1 MQETD
6 KYRFVR
12 TDTDTVCPNCPYQ
25 SVAIR
30 ISPLKIKRKS
40 SKQWKKNCSWAF
52 WRNKL
57 WMNWNT
63 YTFPVRAGA
72 LLLGLCLFCGSAVC
86 LSPGS
91 TPQIIKSVL
100 FLLMYGHFIFYSIIS
115 LTIIDAEKSAENT
128 LLVLLEPIYGFLL
141 LLTPVLWLVLFFWS
155 TGGLVLLIRR
165 KFKSEK
171 AQKLKEDFAA
181 RTGLQ
186 ILLLL
191 LIVFGWW
198 EFMKQFFLGFGA

>member
-1 MQETD
+1 MD
-6 KYRFVR
+6 GLKYLYFSCASGIFTFGIVPLLWIGSLFV
-12 TDTDTVCPNCPYQ
+12 
-25 SVAIR
+25 AR
-30 ISPLKIKRKS
+30 INR
-40 SKQWKKNCSWAF
+40 
-52 WRNKL
+52 
-57 WMNWNT
+57 
-63 YTFPVRAGA
+63 
-72 LLLGLCLFCGSAVC
+72 
-86 LSPGS
+86 
-91 TPQIIKSVL
+91 PQIIKSVL

-141 LLTPVLWLVLFFWS
+141 FLAPVLWLVLFFWS
-155 TGGLVLLIRR
+155 IGELIWMIRR

-171 AQKLKEDFAA
+171 AQKLKEDFAV

-198 EFMKQFFLGFGA
+198 GFMEQFFLGFGA

>member
-1 MQETD
+1 MD
-6 KYRFVR
+6 GLKYLYFFSASGIFTFGIVPLLWIGSLFV
-12 TDTDTVCPNCPYQ
+12 
-25 SVAIR
+25 AR
-30 ISPLKIKRKS
+30 INRL
-40 SKQWKKNCSWAF
+40 
-52 WRNKL
+52 
-57 WMNWNT
+57 
-63 YTFPVRAGA
+63 
-72 LLLGLCLFCGSAVC
+72 
-86 LSPGS
+86 
-91 TPQIIKSVL
+91 QIIKSVL

-128 LLVLLEPIYGFLL
+128 LFVLLEPIYVFLL
-141 LLTPVLWLVLFFWS
+141 FLAPVLWLVLFFWS
-155 TGGLVLLIRR
+155 IGELIWMIRR

-198 EFMKQFFLGFGA
+198 ESMKQLFLGFGA

>member
-1 MQETD
+1 MD
-6 KYRFVR
+6 GLKYLYFSSASGIFTFGIVPLLWIGSLFV
-12 TDTDTVCPNCPYQ
+12 
-25 SVAIR
+25 AR
-30 ISPLKIKRKS
+30 INRL
-40 SKQWKKNCSWAF
+40 
-52 WRNKL
+52 
-57 WMNWNT
+57 
-63 YTFPVRAGA
+63 
-72 LLLGLCLFCGSAVC
+72 
-86 LSPGS
+86 
-91 TPQIIKSVL
+91 QIIKSVL

-141 LLTPVLWLVLFFWS
+141 FLAPVLWLVLFFWS
-155 TGGLVLLIRR
+155 IGELIWMIRR

-181 RTGLQ
+181 GTVLQ

-198 EFMKQFFLGFGA
+198 GFMKQFFLGFGA